1 MNIPE
6 FLSLDYDANIGGCTL
21 AFSEKWMGK
30 VYSMT
35 WFLVFGVLPIP
46 LMVALYSTVVYKLW
60 FKRQEEGET
69 SHQQK
74 VIVNLCQ
81 KVFKVEYLSFALSP
95 CYKVLSIFLFLHS
108 MQQGCHIST

>member
-21 AFSEKWMGK
+21 AFSEQWMGK
-30 VYSMT
+30 AYSMM

-60 FKRQEEGET
+60 FKRQEDSET

-74 VIVNLCQ
+74 VVVNLYQ
-81 KVFKVEYLSFALSP
+81 KVFKVEHPLL
-95 CYKVLSIFLFLHS
+95 LFS
-108 MQQGCHIST
+108 

>member
-21 AFSEKWMGK
+21 AFSEQWMGK
-30 VYSMT
+30 AYSMT
-35 WFLVFGVLPIP
+35 WFLVFGVLPIS

-60 FKRQEEGET
+60 FKRQEDSET

-74 VIVNLCQ
+74 VVVNLCQ

-95 CYKVLSIFLFLHS
+95 CYKALSILLFLHS
-108 MQQGCHIST
+108 MQKGRHI